1 MDPNKMKNITNKTDP
16 SLPDKTPQSKPP
28 GYVSTSI
35 GENIS
40 IKEKYVFYDQMDN
53 TNKKAMDVLQTK
65 GMNAA
70 IDYMF
75 KDPDTGRQLSYAEMR
90 DRYG

>member
-16 SLPDKTPQSKPP
+16 SLPDKNPQSNS
-28 GYVSTSI
+28 STSI
-35 GENIS
+35 GENMS
-40 IKEKYVFYDQMDN
+40 IKEKYVFYDQMDD

-75 KDPDTGRQLSYAEMR
+75 KDPETGRQLSYAEMR